1 MLQLNFLLIKN
12 KKMKRFFT
20 LFLMAVFVLSAG
32 SMLGQGVTTASL
44 KGKVLDKAGE
54 PINGLVTIQAINQ
67 ANNSEYVTLTFTDG
81 SYKLQGLQVGGPYK
95 IIAVLTGYK
104 TQEKDNIFLQ
114 LNQEA
119 VIDFSLAMDEQE
131 IEEVVVSYDVLE
143 DNKTGAVTSVGL
155 KQIELMPSIS
165 RSQSDLTRL
174 NPLSDGTSFGGR
186 NNLYNNFSLDGSVFN
201 NSFGLDD
208 ATPGGQSD
216 AQPVSMDAI
225 EQIQVSL
232 APFDVR
238 EGGFS
243 GAGVNAVTK
252 SGTNDLKASLYY
264 YTRNENMIGSKVGD
278 LDVEN
283 FDFGTMLTGITVGGP
298 IIKDKLFFFISAE
311 AERIDQLAH
320 GFVADD
326 GTNSGANVTSVLES
340 DIQAVQQHLINAYGY
355 DPGAYQG
362 YNHKTESN
370 KILAKLNWNIN
381 KKHKFTIRYNM
392 LEAFKDHT
400 PHPEAIGGRG
410 PTPDR
415 LPFENSGYRINNNIY
430 SVVSELNSRFSN
442 KLFNKVLVGYTA
454 FRDWRDPKSVDF
466 PVIDIMGSN
475 GVAIT
480 AGMEMFSTNNVLDQ
494 DVIQFND
501 NLTYYAEKH
510 TITAGVNF
518 EMFKFNNSF
527 NLFYYPWNTAFS
539 VQDFLDDNLVPFV
552 GAGVNPSNIDQVI
565 ADANANEFAMAEVDV
580 AQLAFYVQDEFEAF
594 ENFDVTVG
602 IRVDMPLYFNQ
613 IESDPIISG
622 YQGWKDTD
630 GNDVTVD
637 PSIWPKSNL
646 MWSPRVGFN
655 WAVMDNIKLRGGTG
669 IFTGRIPFVWL
680 GNQSTNSKMPPW
692 GTFQVND
699 TEEGFKYPQVWKND
713 LAVDITAGNGWF
725 FTLEGIYGKDINAVV
740 HRNYDMLKPTG
751 QLSGADE
758 RAIFQAGEA
767 QIYNSDPSRTT
778 GDLGAGVIVMENVK
792 EGYQGSLTAQ
802 VKKNFDFGLNL
813 FSAYSYLESKD
824 YTSIPAEI
832 AADAFGRNP
841 IVGDP
846 NQSMFS
852 YSRYG
857 LKHRFITSAT
867 YQIEYKKNFATS
879 IGLFYELGKGN
890 RYSYVYNGDLN
901 NDFIALNDLLY
912 VPADQSEIHF
922 GSVVGVEDANA
933 AEQWAALDAFIEQD
947 EYLSTRRGQYAER
960 NGAMLPWFSQLDVS
974 LAQDFNIDVKGKKN
988 TLRLSLDILNFGNL
1002 LNSSWGVRQLVSTVT
1017 PISFTGIDGGSVPYY
1032 TVDTDLGSTFIDDT
1046 SILSKWQIQFGIRYI
1061 FN

>member
-1 MLQLNFLLIKN
+1 
-12 KKMKRFFT
+12 MKRFFT

-54 PINGLVTIQAINQ
+54 PINGLVTIQAVNQ

-95 IIAVLTGYK
+95 IIAVLAGYK

-216 AQPVSMDAI
+216 AQPVSLDAI

-278 LDVEN
+278 LEVEN

-340 DIQAVQQHLINAYGY
+340 DIIAVQQHLINEWGY
-355 DPGAYQG
+355 DPGRYQG
-362 YNHKTESN
+362 YNHQTESD

-381 KKHKFTIRYNM
+381 KKHKFSIRYNM
-392 LEAFKDHT
+392 LQAFKDHT
-400 PHPEAIGGRG
+400 PHPEAIIGRG
-410 PTPDR
+410 PTSYR
-415 LPFENSGYRINNNIY
+415 LPFENSSYTINNNIY

-442 KLFNKVLVGYTA
+442 KLFNKALVGYTA
-454 FRDWRDPKSVDF
+454 FRDFREPHSEAF
-466 PVIDIMGSN
+466 PVIDIFDAN
-475 GVAIT
+475 GNLAIS

-494 DVIQFND
+494 DVFQFND

-510 TITAGVNF
+510 TITGGVNF

-527 NLFYYPWNTAFS
+527 NLFFYPWHTYGLSEFLGTTSADIDYNAEVTAS
-539 VQDFLDDNLVPFV
+539 QQND
-552 GAGVNPSNIDQVI
+552 
-565 ADANANEFAMAEVDV
+565 FAMAEVDV

-602 IRVDMPLYFNQ
+602 IRIDLPLYFNQ
-613 IESDPIISG
+613 IEPDAGIQN
-622 YQGWKDTD
+622 YTGWQDTD
-630 GNDVTVD
+630 GNSVTVD
-637 PSIWPKSNL
+637 PSIWPDINL

-680 GNQSTNSKMPPW
+680 GNQSTNSNIDP
-692 GTFQVND
+692 GYEFQVND

-725 FTLEGIYGKDINAVV
+725 FTLEGILGKDINAVV
-740 HRNYDMLKPTG
+740 HRNYNMLAPSG
-751 QLSGADE
+751 NLVGADD
-758 RAIFQAGEA
+758 RAYFAGFNESN
-767 QIYNSDPSRTT
+767 IYSADASTT
-778 GDLGAGVIVMENVK
+778 TFLDAGVIVMENVK
-792 EGYQGSLTAQ
+792 EGYQGSVTAQ

-841 IVGDP
+841 VVGDP

-857 LKHRFITSAT
+857 LQHRFITSAT

-879 IGLFYELGKGN
+879 IGLFYELAKGN
-890 RYSYVYNGDLN
+890 RYSYAYAGDLN
-901 NDFIALNDLLY
+901 QDGISNNDLLY
-912 VPADQSEIHF
+912 VPADQSEIHL
-922 GSVVGVEDANA
+922 GSVAGVEDANA

-1002 LNSSWGVRQLVSTVT
+1002 LNSSWGVRQLVSTAT
-1017 PISFTGIDGGSVPYY
+1017 PISVTGIDGSSVPYY
-1032 TVDTDLGSTFIDDT
+1032 TVDTNLGSTFIDDT